1 VPRLKRLSGAEVIGI
16 LETLGF
22 QIISQ
27 RGSHVK
33 LRGVSTDGEN
43 QTLTVPRHRQLDV
56 GTLQAIFRQAGR
68 FVPSEI
74 LRSSF
79 YTD

>member
-1 VPRLKRLSGAEVIGI
+1 MPRLKRLSGAEVIGI
-16 LETLGF
+16 LETFGF
-22 QIISQ
+22 RVISQ

-33 LRGVSTDGEN
+33 LRRIDPGGEN

-56 GTLQAIFRQAGR
+56 GTLQAIFRQASR
-68 FVPSEI
+68 FISRES